1 MGARVSGIIYV
12 LVNQAMPGL
21 IKIGRTAENIE
32 MRMRQLDS
40 SGVPLPFEC
49 FYAAEVADPAK
60 VERAL
65 HEAFEDHR
73 VRKNREF
80 FELSPDKPKVI
91 IDLMKLR
98 EVTPRTDIVS
108 EPGDQEALNQA
119 RIRRSRFRFGA
130 VGIKPGDV
138 LHSTFDDMITCVVKD
153 DTSVLFRGQESSL
166 SGAALIV
173 AREQGYDWQ
182 SIAGPTYWKFNGAT
196 LSELREEMSETPVDQ
211 TSASP

>member
-1 MGARVSGIIYV
+1 MSGVIYV

-32 MRMRQLDS
+32 MRMRQLDT

-65 HEAFEDHR
+65 HEAFEDQR

-91 IDLMKLR
+91 IKLMELR
-98 EVTPRTDIVS
+98 DVTPRTDIVS

-119 RIRRSRFRFGA
+119 RRRRSRFRFSA
-130 VGIKPGDV
+130 VGIKPGSV
-138 LHSTFDDMITCVVKD
+138 LHSAFDDAVTCTLRTTLACCSGARNTVYPA
-153 DTSVLFRGQESSL
+153 LQLSSL
-166 SGAALIV
+166 E
-173 AREQGYDWQ
+173 RMDMT
-182 SIAGPTYWKFNGAT
+182 GP
-196 LSELREEMSETPVDQ
+196 LSLGRCIGSMKDVP
-211 TSASP
+211 